1 MNYIRNSVQLMGHL
15 GKEVDL
21 KTFDS
26 GKSKASFSIA
36 TNDYYKNNKGEKI
49 TETQWHNIV
58 AWGKLATNMQ
68 STLKKG
74 SQVVIR
80 GKLTSRSY
88 EDNTGTKKYISEI
101 IASEFV
107 SMDYKEQ

>member
-36 TNDYYKNNKGEKI
+36 TNDYYKNNKGEKV

-88 EDNTGTKKYISEI
+88 EDNAGTKKYISEI

-107 SMDYKEQ
+107 SMDQKE